1 MIAPQFE
8 EVLGGFSEGLAAVKA
23 EGRWGY
29 IDPGGRMVVA
39 PYFDE
44 ASSFFCGLA
53 LVKIGPQRGY
63 IDQAG
68 RFVWGLANW

>member
-1 MIAPQFE
+1 
-8 EVLGGFSEGLAAVKA
+8 
-23 EGRWGY
+23 
-29 IDPGGRMVVA
+29 MVVA